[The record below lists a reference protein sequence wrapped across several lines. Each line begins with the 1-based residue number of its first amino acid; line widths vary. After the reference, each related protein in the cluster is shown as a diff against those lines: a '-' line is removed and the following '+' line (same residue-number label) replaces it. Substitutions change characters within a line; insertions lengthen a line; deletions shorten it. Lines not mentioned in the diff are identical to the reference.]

1 MEQLAK
7 QMLRFV
13 SYRAASSSSGSVN
26 EFTHKIPTD
35 RLLQPRTPLNWAS
48 SKDLEDGITRAMEE
62 VALANGALANEVCFC
77 NELLYHSLNQRTG
90 MEKANERRMANKTTG
105 LRPEH
110 KYLIWFVNLTPTPTT
125 IDDASSGSHWCV
137 ILVDFTRGNGILG
150 HGQSLRVSEV
160 HNTPS
165 IYRNV
170 LNVYARVRFFDPM
183 GGSMPYAVRETLR
196 HLLRDQLVG
205 NLMRLNVNYAFKLT
219 DQTRID
225 LELFWYNMG
234 EPGSD
239 SGVAGGW
246 RLQTGDGVQCGIWCI
261 WFVHQFMLHGILQ
274 LHLWALPPNPTNQ
287 VANQL
292 SFRRW
297 YFVKST
303 EKQPTHEDGHRR
315 KRVRP
320 KADGA
325 SSRQAIEVHSS
336 DDDREAHPA
345 AAASAADH
353 AIEVHSSE
361 DDEWAPKK
369 NMRPM
374 RRYFVKS
381 TEKQTTHED
390 GHRRKSVRPKADGA
404 SSRQAIEVHS
414 SDDDDEAHPAA
425 AASAADRAIE
435 GHSSEDDELAP
446 KKKMR
451 PMRRAPA
458 AAASAAAE
466 AIDLQS
472 SEDDDLAPKKKMRP
486 MRHAPETAA
495 SAPDH
500 TQADGL
506 SSEASKPRRPNK
518 RHSFKYD

>member
-1 MEQLAK
+1 
-7 QMLRFV
+7 
-13 SYRAASSSSGSVN
+13 
-26 EFTHKIPTD
+26 
-35 RLLQPRTPLNWAS
+35 
-48 SKDLEDGITRAMEE
+48 
-62 VALANGALANEVCFC
+62 
-77 NELLYHSLNQRTG
+77 
-90 MEKANERRMANKTTG
+90 
-105 LRPEH
+105 
-110 KYLIWFVNLTPTPTT
+110 
-125 IDDASSGSHWCV
+125 
-137 ILVDFTRGNGILG
+137 
-150 HGQSLRVSEV
+150 
-160 HNTPS
+160 
-165 IYRNV
+165 
-170 LNVYARVRFFDPM
+170 
-183 GGSMPYAVRETLR
+183 
-196 HLLRDQLVG
+196 
-205 NLMRLNVNYAFKLT
+205 MRLNVNYAFKLT

-336 DDDREAHPA
+336 DDD
-345 AAASAADH
+345 
-353 AIEVHSSE
+353 
-361 DDEWAPKK
+361 
-369 NMRPM
+369 
-374 RRYFVKS
+374 
-381 TEKQTTHED
+381 
-390 GHRRKSVRPKADGA
+390 
-404 SSRQAIEVHS
+404 
-414 SDDDDEAHPAA
+414 DEAHPAA